1 MAKQSPRT
9 TYLKDYTAPPYL
21 IDSIDLSFELEET
34 ATSVRSRLHLRRNPD
49 EKATE
54 RPLILDGRSLEL
66 RAISLDGQPLAK
78 GRYSVDDEHLIVAE
92 VPERFSLEIETVVN
106 PQANTSL
113 EGLYT
118 SSGNFCTQC
127 EAEGFRKI
135 TFYIDR
141 PDVMARFSTTIKAD
155 RDRYPVL
162 LSNGNLVQS
171 GVGDDGKHWVRWED
185 PFPKPSYL
193 FALVAGDLRS
203 VEDVFVTRSGREI
216 ALRIFV
222 EPHNIDKCAHAMQSL
237 RKAMKWDEEVYGLE
251 YDLDNFMIVA
261 VDDFNMGA
269 MENKGLNIFNSKYV
283 LARPETATDADYA
296 AIESVIAHEY
306 FHNWTGNRVTC
317 RDWFQLSLKE
327 GLTVFRD
334 QEFSADV
341 SSRPVTRI
349 NDVRVLRTSQFS
361 EDAGPM
367 AHPVR
372 PSSYIEI
379 SNFYTVTVYNKG
391 AELIRMVH
399 TLLGGEGFRR
409 GMDLYFERHDG
420 DAVTIDHFLQAM
432 QDATTVD
439 LTQFK
444 QWYEQA
450 GTPRLELEGSYDE
463 RARTYTLTTHQSC
476 PPTPGQPRKKPFHIP
491 LSLALLDAD
500 GTQMPLRLRGE
511 PPEAAAG
518 TRVLSCTRK
527 RDQFCFE
534 DIDEHPVPSVLR
546 NFSAPVKTTMQR
558 STEELAF
565 LFARDT
571 DPFNRWDAGQTL
583 ATDLILSL
591 VDSQRNE
598 RRLELDESF
607 VTAMAHTLTDPELDK
622 ALIAEAISLPT
633 EGYLAEQMEV
643 VDVDAIHVARNFVQ
657 STLGQ
662 RLREALETTYQE
674 NLSNERYA
682 FEPVSGGRRRLKN
695 LALEYLMALRDKEYL
710 ERCLAQFHNADNM
723 TDMLAAF
730 RILVNT
736 RCTQRRTVIDEFI
749 ERWAD
754 DSLVT
759 DKWFT
764 TQATSQ
770 LPGTLGEVK
779 ELLGHEAFNLRNPNK
794 VRALIGAFCYG
805 NQVRFHDQGG
815 EGYQFLADRVLEL
828 DPLNPQVAARLLGAL
843 SRWRQFDKTRQELMQ
858 MELERIL
865 ATPKISRDVYE
876 IASKTLG

>member
-1 MAKQSPRT
+1 M
-9 TYLKDYTAPPYL
+9 
-21 IDSIDLSFELEET
+21 
-34 ATSVRSRLHLRRNPD
+34 
-49 EKATE
+49 
-54 RPLILDGRSLEL
+54 
-66 RAISLDGQPLAK
+66 
-78 GRYSVDDEHLIVAE
+78 
-92 VPERFSLEIETVVN
+92 
-106 PQANTSL
+106 
-113 EGLYT
+113 
-118 SSGNFCTQC
+118 
-127 EAEGFRKI
+127 
-135 TFYIDR
+135 
-141 PDVMARFSTTIKAD
+141 
-155 RDRYPVL
+155 
-162 LSNGNLVQS
+162 
-171 GVGDDGKHWVRWED
+171 
-185 PFPKPSYL
+185 
-193 FALVAGDLRS
+193 
-203 VEDVFVTRSGREI
+203 
-216 ALRIFV
+216 
-222 EPHNIDKCAHAMQSL
+222 
-237 RKAMKWDEEVYGLE
+237 
-251 YDLDNFMIVA
+251 
-261 VDDFNMGA
+261 
-269 MENKGLNIFNSKYV
+269 
-283 LARPETATDADYA
+283 
-296 AIESVIAHEY
+296 
-306 FHNWTGNRVTC
+306 
-317 RDWFQLSLKE
+317 
-327 GLTVFRD
+327 TVFRD

-399 TLLGGEGFRR
+399 ILLGGEGFRR
-409 GMDLYFERHDG
+409 GMDFYFERHDG
-420 DAVTIDHFLQAM
+420 EAVTIDHFLQAM

-491 LSLALLDAD
+491 LSLALLDAE

-511 PPEAAAG
+511 PPEAAVG

-565 LFARDT
+565 LFAHDT

-682 FEPVSGGRRRLKN
+682 FEPVSCGRRRLKN
-695 LALEYLMALRDKEYL
+695 LALEYLMSLRDKEYL

-865 ATPKISRDVYE
+865 ATAKISRDVYE